1 MDAQTKSNLEY
12 CGVDLKVTM
21 ERFMG
26 REELLFKFLKKFEN
40 DESYKSLIGAMED
53 KQFEAAFSHAHTLK
67 GVAANLGLGNLANS
81 ASDLTEKLR
90 AKEYT
95 DYEGMVEA
103 IKKDYAEAMDMIA
116 KL

>member
-1 MDAQTKSNLEY
+1 MDAQTKASLEE

-53 KQFEAAFSHAHTLK
+53 KKFEEAFSHAHTLK

-81 ASDLTEKLR
+81 ASELTEKLR
-90 AKEYT
+90 AK
-95 DYEGMVEA
+95 DYNDNEGLVEA
-103 IKKDYAEAMDMIA
+103 IKKDYAQAMNMIA
-116 KL
+116 GL